1 MPQTGNFSG
10 IGLPETAKKIADLQT
25 KTGISTR
32 NPCRSAEPL
41 LALIN
46 FMKQAI
52 YLTILVFIG
61 TMVPSCK
68 APISKEDQ
76 AKIEVSKA
84 EAALDK
90 AYEDLDQ
97 AAKESAWAA
106 FLEEAEKKIIRNDD
120 RISELK
126 SKRAMPGNAVDP
138 VYSNRIEV
146 LERQNATIRARI
158 ADSKNHQTDWK
169 TFQEEVNSEL
179 DDIGTS
185 INEFIDK

>member
-1 MPQTGNFSG
+1 
-10 IGLPETAKKIADLQT
+10 
-25 KTGISTR
+25 
-32 NPCRSAEPL
+32 
-41 LALIN
+41 
-46 FMKQAI
+46 MKQAI
-52 YLTILVFIG
+52 YLSFLVFIA

-76 AKIEVSKA
+76 AKIAVSKA
-84 EAALDK
+84 EADLDK
-90 AYEDLDQ
+90 AYTDLDQ
-97 AAKESAWAA
+97 ATQEKEWAA

-138 VYSNRIEV
+138 VYSERIEV
-146 LERQNATIRARI
+146 LEMQNATIRARI
-158 ADSKNHQTDWK
+158 ADSKNQQTNWK

-185 INEFIDK
+185 INEFSVK